1 MKKLLLMF
9 SVISL
14 IACKNQNSETVESE
28 AVETEVPEVMEE
40 TPAVD
45 ENQEMYDPSSSN
57 DQMAGNIK
65 NFLVKDY
72 LANDLANLQEID
84 RKFQYYQVDLNGDGK
99 DEYFVNFMSPYFCG
113 SGGCTILL
121 LDHESNVITKFSVM
135 RTPLYVEK
143 AENEGWRDILV
154 RSQGELKELKYNN
167 GKYPSNPSVL
177 PKAPY
182 DAPSGSAVVM
192 FDDNFAKAKT
202 YTY

>member
-28 AVETEVPEVMEE
+28 AVETEAPEVMEE
-40 TPAVD
+40 TPAVE
-45 ENQEMYDPSSSN
+45 ENQEMYDASSSN
-57 DQMAGNIK
+57 DQMAANIQ
-65 NFLVKDY
+65 NFLVNDF
-72 LANDLANLQEID
+72 LASDMANLQEID

-99 DEYFVNFMSPYFCG
+99 DEYFVNFLSPYFCG
-113 SGGCTILL
+113 SGGCTVLL
-121 LDHESNVITKFSVM
+121 LDHESNIITKFTVM
-135 RTPLYVEK
+135 NTPIYVEN
-143 AENEGWRDILV
+143 AMHNGWRDILV
-154 RSQGELKELKYNN
+154 RSEGELKELQYNK

-182 DAPSGSAVVM
+182 DAPSGSAVIM
-192 FDDNFAKAKT
+192 FDETFAKPKT